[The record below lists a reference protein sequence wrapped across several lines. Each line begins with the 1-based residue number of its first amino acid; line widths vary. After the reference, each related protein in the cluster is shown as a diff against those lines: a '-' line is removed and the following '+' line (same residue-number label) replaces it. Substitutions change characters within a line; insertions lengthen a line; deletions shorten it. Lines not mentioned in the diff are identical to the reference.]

1 MAKLFIKKYK
11 DSTVKE
17 YLNALSAKIPVPG
30 GGSAA
35 GLVGS
40 LGASLLSMVANYS
53 LNRNQPQ
60 ETEKKIKNI
69 FSQSEKIKKRLL
81 ALVDLDAQAYMKV
94 VKARQSSP
102 KIKQAALSGAR
113 EVPQEVCSLCYQAI
127 ELTPFI
133 VKHGNKRLLSDIQVA
148 VELLLASFN
157 AAMVLART

>member
-1 MAKLFIKKYK
+1 MKKYK
-11 DSTVKE
+11 DSTLKE

-113 EVPQEVCSLCYQAI
+113 EVPREVCSLCYQAI
-127 ELTPFI
+127 ELTPFL
-133 VKHGNKRLLSDIQVA
+133 VEKGNPALQSDVEVA
-148 VELLLASFN
+148 LEFLLAAFN
-157 AAMVLART
+157 AAKINVEINQ